1 MGDRR
6 ADLLRR
12 LRSLASREA
21 VVPLSFAQ
29 QRLWFLEQLH
39 PGRAVSNLPLG
50 WRLRGEL
57 DLDALR
63 AALDGVEARD
73 GSPRQ
78 VILPPGPVDLPV
90 VTAGAGDAEADLDRL
105 AAAEAAQP
113 FDLARDPPLR
123 ARCVRLG
130 ERDHALLVTA
140 HHIAADGWSLGV
152 LARELGEL
160 YAAGVEGRPA

>member
-1 MGDRR
+1 MGDGR

-63 AALDGVEARD
+63 AALDGVVARHDALRARFEARD

-105 AAAEAAQP
+105 
-113 FDLARDPPLR
+113 
-123 ARCVRLG
+123 
-130 ERDHALLVTA
+130 
-140 HHIAADGWSLGV
+140 
-152 LARELGEL
+152 
-160 YAAGVEGRPA
+160 